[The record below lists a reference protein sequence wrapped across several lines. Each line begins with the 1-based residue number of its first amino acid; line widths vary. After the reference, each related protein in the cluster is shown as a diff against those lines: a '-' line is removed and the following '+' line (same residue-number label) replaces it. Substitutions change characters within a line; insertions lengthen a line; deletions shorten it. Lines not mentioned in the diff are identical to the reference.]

1 MTPAA
6 SMQSLV
12 QEYLDERRSLGFA
25 LGISGTQLMAFA
37 RFADRSGHRGPL
49 TSEIILAWARGQA
62 TRATP
67 ITWARRL
74 EVVRPFAKYRARIEA
89 GTEIPAAD
97 IFGRA
102 HRRLTPHIYTEAEI
116 ADLVA
121 AAGRLSPQGTL
132 RPATYETLFGL
143 IAATGL
149 RLSEALHLRCSDVD
163 LDLDQLTVRRTK
175 FCKSRLLP
183 LHSTVTAALGRYA
196 AVRQRHV
203 APSPDAFFFVSPS
216 GAGLPD
222 RTVHCVFERL
232 RAALG
237 WTARGTHPAPR
248 IHDLRHTFICRR
260 VLLWH
265 EQGADI
271 DNAMLALTTYV
282 GHAKVSDTYW
292 YLSGVP
298 ELMAAAGRH
307 FERFASDFGENG
319 HG

>member
-1 MTPAA
+1 MTPAP

-12 QEYLDERRSLGFA
+12 QDYLDERRRLGFA
-25 LGISGTQLMAFA
+25 LEISGTQLMAFA
-37 RFADRSGHRGPL
+37 RFVDQSGHTGPL
-49 TSEIILAWARGQA
+49 TSGIILAWARGQA

-74 EVVRPFAKYRARIEA
+74 ETVRPFARHLARIA
-89 GTEIPAAD
+89 PGTEVPATGV
-97 IFGRA
+97 FGRA

-121 AAGRLSPQGTL
+121 AAGRLPPPGTL

-149 RLSEALHLRCSDVD
+149 RLSEALHLRGGDVD
-163 LDLDQLTVRRTK
+163 LARDRLTVRRTK

-183 LHSTVTAALGRYA
+183 LHPTVTQALGRYA
-196 AVRQRHV
+196 AVRQRYV
-203 APSPDAFFFVSPS
+203 APDPDAFFFVSPS

-222 RTVHCVFERL
+222 RTVHCVFAGL

-237 WTARGTHPAPR
+237 WTARGSHPAPR

-265 EQGADI
+265 VQGTDI

-282 GHAKVSDTYW
+282 GHAKASDTYW

-298 ELMAAAGRH
+298 ELMAAAGQR
-307 FERFASDFGENG
+307 FERFASGFGEDG

>member
-1 MTPAA
+1 MTLAA

-12 QEYLDERRSLGFA
+12 QEYLNERRSLGFA
-25 LGISGTQLMAFA
+25 LGISGRQLMAFA
-37 RFADRSGHRGPL
+37 RFADQFGHCGPL
-49 TSEIILAWARGQA
+49 SSDIILAWARGQA
-62 TRATP
+62 TRSTP

-102 HRRLTPHIYTEAEI
+102 HRRLTPHIYTETEI
-116 ADLVA
+116 TDLVA
-121 AAGRLSPQGTL
+121 AAGQLPPQDTL

-149 RLSEALHLRCSDVD
+149 RLSEALHLRCSAVD
-163 LDLDQLTVRRTK
+163 LDQNQLTVRCTK
-175 FCKSRLLP
+175 FRKSRLLP
-183 LHSTVTAALGRYA
+183 LHSTVTAALGRYVE
-196 AVRQRHV
+196 VRQRYVV
-203 APSPDAFFFVSPS
+203 ANPDAFFFVSPS
-216 GAGLPD
+216 GAALKD
-222 RTVHCVFERL
+222 RTVHHVFEGL
-232 RAALG
+232 RTTLG

-260 VLLWH
+260 VLLWQ

-282 GHAKVSDTYW
+282 GHTKVSDTYW

-307 FERFASDFGENG
+307 FEQFASDLGENG

>member
-1 MTPAA
+1 MT
-6 SMQSLV
+6 L
-12 QEYLDERRSLGFA
+12 
-25 LGISGTQLMAFA
+25 
-37 RFADRSGHRGPL
+37 
-49 TSEIILAWARGQA
+49 ILAWARGQA

-74 EVVRPFAKYRARIEA
+74 ETVRPFAKYRARIEA
-89 GTEIPAAD
+89 GTEMPAAD
-97 IFGRA
+97 VFGKT
-102 HRRLTPHIYTEAEI
+102 HRRLTPHIYTDAEI

-121 AAGRLSPQGTL
+121 AAGRLPPQGTL

-149 RLSEALHLRCSDVD
+149 RISEALHLRCSDVD
-163 LDLDQLTVRRTK
+163 LGQGQLTVRRTK
-175 FCKSRLLP
+175 FHKSRLLP
-183 LHSTVTAALGRYA
+183 LHPTVTAALSRYD
-196 AVRQRHV
+196 AVRRQHI
-203 APSPDAFFFVSPS
+203 AFDPDALFFVSPS

-237 WTARGTHPAPR
+237 WVARGNHPAPR

-260 VLLWH
+260 VMLWH
-265 EQGADI
+265 ERGADI

-282 GHAKVSDTYW
+282 GHVKVSDTYW

-298 ELMAAAGRH
+298 ELMAVAGRR
-307 FERFASDFGENG
+307 FERFASDSGENG